1 MLKFNYNESTNVNY
15 VKDDE
20 TILFETICFT
30 AEIMIKLK
38 LSKKFIIDIFNN
50 KILNKYELSQDKI
63 NLFIQHILDMF
74 NKF

>member
-1 MLKFNYNESTNVNY
+1 MLKFNYNESTNINY

-38 LSKKFIIDIFNN
+38 LSKKFIIDIFND

-74 NKF
+74 NKL